1 MSETLRDLVVSLSL
15 NSDNFTRNIKSI
27 NKQIQEAE
35 SAFRLASAGVE
46 NFETT
51 TAGLSSKLS
60 TLQRTFQLQQDAVGQ
75 YERAL
80 QQASDKLQE
89 CYARQNDYA
98 QRLVDAKDKQQLLKT
113 EVTSAAQAY
122 KHYEHTLG
130 ETDSATI
137 AAKANLDAYKGEYR
151 AAVQELKKLEGQNVA
166 LKKSTQNAADAFSAA
181 QTKLNG
187 AKGAVKETSAEID
200 QCNRQLALSQTS
212 WKSAGEAIQASQR
225 SIASI
230 GKQLKTAESSY
241 RLAAAGVKNF
251 DQSAAGLTAK
261 LTLLQEK
268 LGLQQ
273 KAVAE
278 YEKTLAAAKEQ
289 LQAAQQVNDPDK
301 IREATDA
308 VQDAETALNN
318 ARAAV
323 KQTQAD
329 IASCNKDLKTAQ
341 SEWTKAGKSLESFG
355 KACDNVSKNLNKA
368 GKLLSTTLTTPTVAL
383 GTAAIKASI
392 DFESSFTSVRKTV
405 DATEAQF
412 DQLANTSKRMS
423 TEVAAGTDEINEVM
437 ASGGQLGVATEH
449 LSDFTRVMIDLG
461 NSCEDLNAGDAATTI
476 AQFANIMGTSQSQFS
491 NIGSTLVDLGNNFAT
506 TEKPIMEMAHRMA
519 GAGKQVGLTEAQV
532 LGFAAALSSVGIEAQ
547 MGGSAFSKAL
557 IKMEVASATGSEALD
572 DFGKVAGM
580 TGQQFKA
587 LWDSDPAAAFQSF
600 IVGLSKLD
608 DEGES
613 AIAVLD
619 EIGIKEIRLRDTM
632 LRAVNATDLFSRAQN
647 MASSAWKKNTALSEE
662 ANKRY
667 ATTESKLKN
676 LKNTALL
683 FGQQIGDD
691 LNPTIRSLID
701 GAEELLQKFLS
712 MDESQ
717 RKQIIQFAAYAAA
730 AGPVLL
736 VLGKIT
742 KGVGTVSAS
751 LGKFAT
757 EVGKAGGAQS
767 LGGSWK
773 GFLSILGK
781 SPAVWFAVAAAVI
794 AGTVALADYVSG
806 AKQAREALQGME
818 DTAKQWKDT
827 AAETFYG
834 NREGLS
840 FFGLSESDFARD
852 QQSAQDWLDGLL
864 AIWSDGEKESNEI
877 VAHWT
882 DSFKSLTDSTRTEL
896 QALKDTADK
905 NGYTS
910 VSQSLAADIQT
921 LDQMDAEIERLLKKR
936 QNGFFSEK
944 DQIRLQELIDTR
956 EAIEVKYRLTPEE
969 TGGFETIAQKIEA
982 EVARAQARGKPDAD
996 TSVYENAV
1004 KAAAEGMAV
1013 INAQID
1019 ERYDKEYGLIQLI
1032 EDETERQKALE
1043 DLNSRYNEERKTAAQ
1058 EYAETLSSIVM
1069 PVWNQPEIQQ
1079 ASQQM
1084 DELFTKLREYSMA
1097 GESEKPALLADLQA
1111 LSAGMDEGV
1120 LTEYLSLMTQ
1130 IQSLLDSGMS
1140 EAEVQTLFPDIDFS
1154 SQLDQFAGIV
1164 SYLDLI
1170 KTDLPGLYSMFGEAL
1185 PEEVLKIATD
1195 LDMTGAQ
1202 ARWDE
1207 FAQNPGAITTEA
1219 IITGLSTGDQQVNVD
1234 AFISSYT
1241 EVPEGASTASLTPK
1255 GLIAYV
1261 EKYAEV
1267 TGGADVSG
1275 LTPEIAECLVAGYKE
1290 LASGADVSLLK
1301 PDEIVAY
1308 VSQYA
1313 EQQDVD
1319 ISGLSPEGLTAF
1331 VMAYEEATGG
1341 ALTTALTPDDVT
1353 AMVAK
1358 YLQAESV
1365 DLSAL
1370 TPDQIEAIVSRY
1382 AEATGCDKSQL
1393 LPSFTAYITEY
1404 KEAEGVS
1411 VPRPKTQVIITGYDY
1426 LAYRQLQNNPDLTLE
1441 LPVRLGELP
1450 DGELDKLMADG
1461 KVKSWKDGVEVPI
1474 EAVPDGTIDASTVA
1488 SLDQD
1493 GTLHILITPEITG
1506 TKEAIDALSPVVDE
1520 VYQLGGTWKEALA
1533 GVRPTT
1539 TMDMVDSG
1547 LKRIQSY
1554 QETLDYNWWDKFW
1567 ASLFGASTNLGGL
1580 DQSMKSDFN
1589 ANRVAELSAYVAEMV
1604 SAIQQGEQVPKE
1616 DLENLQAIVEFLN
1629 GLDVTDTGAHIRE
1642 GIAQGMTEAG
1652 FDSDAETVAANLET
1666 ALNTALQ
1673 IESPSKRVKPTGE
1686 YVAAG
1691 VGEGMSGYDFSADA
1705 QDAASGI
1712 ESALQTALTGE
1723 SLKNAGT
1730 AAAQGLSN
1738 AMTSY
1743 PMADTGRTL
1752 TANVRSAVQS
1762 SLNGNTLRSAGVNV
1776 MAGLRAGILAGRS
1789 GVISAMRTA
1798 AREAVNAAKKEL
1810 KIKSP
1815 SQVFRDEVGTMVMRG
1830 FGAGVLKESKEQ
1842 AKVIR
1847 NASRFL
1853 TGEAREG
1860 SIVTNSSDNRK
1871 TYNNNVSSTIQVQ
1884 QMVVRDEQD
1893 VRSLAVEIATLT
1905 RRQQRG
1911 KGLRLL

>member
-1 MSETLRDLVVSLSL
+1 MAETLRDLVVSLSL
-15 NSDNFTRNIKSI
+15 QTDNFTRNIKSV
-27 NKQIQEAE
+27 NKQIAEAE
-35 SAFRLASAGVE
+35 SQFKLAASGVE
-46 NFETT
+46 GFERSAT
-51 TAGLSSKLS
+51 GLATQLS
-60 TLQRTFQLQQDAVGQ
+60 TLERRLSLQKDAVTQ

-80 QQASDKLQE
+80 SAANDKLQE
-89 CYARQNDYA
+89 CFSRQNDYA
-98 QRLVDAKDKQQLLKT
+98 QRLTDAKTAQQALK
-113 EVTSAAQAY
+113 EQVAAAAQQVRTYSA
-122 KHYEHTLG
+122 TLG
-130 ETDSATI
+130 ENDSATI
-137 AAKANLDAYKGEYR
+137 AAKANLDALKTEYR
-151 AAVQELKKLEGQNVA
+151 NSCAEVKKLTGQNTA
-166 LKKSTQNAADAFSAA
+166 LKKTTQNAADAVTDAT
-181 QTKLNG
+181 TKLNT
-187 AKGAVKETSAEID
+187 AQAAVRSTQVEIN
-200 QCNRQLALSQTS
+200 QCSQSLRLAQTN
-212 WKSAGEAIQASQR
+212 WDAAGKSIDASKTAIVTF
-225 SIASI
+225 
-230 GKQLKTAESSY
+230 GKQIELAES
-241 RLAAAGVKNF
+241 RFKLATVGIKDMDTSVT
-251 DQSAAGLTAK
+251 GLTAK
-261 LTLLQEK
+261 LTLLNDKLRLQEQSV
-268 LGLQQ
+268 QQ
-273 KAVAE
+273 
-278 YEKTLAAAKEQ
+278 YEIALKCAKEQ
-289 LQAAQQVNDPDK
+289 LAAAQQANDPEK
-301 IREATDA
+301 IRQASDA
-308 VQDAETALNN
+308 VIDAEAALNR
-318 ARAAV
+318 AKAAV
-323 KQTQAD
+323 AATRAE
-329 IASCNKDLKTAQ
+329 IAKTNQQLNTAK
-341 SEWTKAGKSLESFG
+341 SAWTEAGKNLEAFG
-355 KACDNVSKNLNKA
+355 KKCDSVSKKMTAA
-368 GKLLSTTLTTPTVAL
+368 GRTLTTVMTTPIL
-383 GTAAIKASI
+383 GLGATAVKASI
-392 DFESSFTSVRKTV
+392 GFESSFASVRKTV

-412 DQLANTSKRMS
+412 EQLAATSKKMS

-437 ASGGQLGVATEH
+437 AAGGQLGVATEH
-449 LSDFTRVMIDLG
+449 LSDFTHVMIDLG
-461 NSCEDLNAGDAATTI
+461 NSCEDLSADEAATTI

-557 IKMEVASATGSEALD
+557 VKMEVASATGGEALD

-580 TGQQFKA
+580 TAQQFKT
-587 LWDSDPAAAFQSF
+587 LWDNDPAAAFQAF

-613 AIAVLD
+613 AIKTLSD
-619 EIGIKEIRLRDTM
+619 IGINEIRLRDTL
-632 LRAVNATDLFSRAQN
+632 LRATNATELFSRAQN
-647 MASSAWKKNTALSEE
+647 MANAAWEENTALTNE
-662 ANKRY
+662 AGKRY
-667 ATTESKLKN
+667 STTASKLTN
-676 LKNTALL
+676 LKNKALL

-691 LNPTIRSLID
+691 LNPTIQSLIE
-701 GAEELLQKFLS
+701 GADNLLSKFLQ
-712 MDESQ
+712 MDEAQ
-717 RKQIIQFAAYAAA
+717 RKQIIQYAAIA
-730 AGPVLL
+730 AAIGPVLL
-736 VLGKIT
+736 LFGKVT
-742 KGVGTVSAS
+742 KGIGSISTGV
-751 LGKFAT
+751 GKFAT
-757 EVGKAGGAQS
+757 AVGKAGG
-767 LGGSWK
+767 GIK
-773 GFLSILGK
+773 GFLSVLGS
-781 SPAVWFAVAAAVI
+781 SPAVWLAVAAATI
-794 AGTVALADYVSG
+794 YATVAIADYVSG
-806 AKQAREALQGME
+806 AKQAREALKGMQE
-818 DTAKQWKDT
+818 TADKWKST

-834 NREGLS
+834 NSEGLS
-840 FFGLSESDFARD
+840 FFGMSKENFIKDK
-852 QQSAQDWLDGLL
+852 QSAQEWLDGLL
-864 AIWSDGEKESNEI
+864 AVWTDGEKESNEI

-905 NGYTS
+905 SGYTS
-910 VSQSLAADIQT
+910 VSKGLAADIQT
-921 LDQMDAEIERLLKKR
+921 LDQMDAEIARLLKKR

-956 EAIEVKYRLTPEE
+956 ETIEVKYHLTPEE
-969 TGGFETIAQKIEA
+969 TGGFETIAQKVEA
-982 EVARAQARGKPDAD
+982 EVARAQARGKTDAD
-996 TSVYENAV
+996 TPVYENAV
-1004 KAAAEGMAV
+1004 KAAAEGMAA

-1043 DLNSRYNEERKTAAQ
+1043 DLNSRYNEERKAAAQ

-1097 GESEKPALLADLQA
+1097 SESEKPALLADLQA
-1111 LSAGMDEGV
+1111 LSSSMDKGA
-1120 LTEYLSLMTQ
+1120 LAEYLSLMTQ

-1140 EAEVQTLFPDIDFS
+1140 EAEVQALFPDIDFS

-1170 KTDLPGLYSMFGEAL
+1170 KTDLPGLYSMFGESL

-1207 FAQNPGAITTEA
+1207 FAANSGAITTEA

-1241 EVPEGASTASLTPK
+1241 EVPEGASTAALTPK
-1255 GLIAYV
+1255 GLVAYV

-1308 VSQYA
+1308 VSSYA
-1313 EQQDVD
+1313 QQQGVD
-1319 ISGLSPEGLTAF
+1319 ISALSPEGLTAF

-1358 YLQAESV
+1358 YLQAENV

-1404 KEAEGVS
+1404 REAEGVS
-1411 VPRPKTQVIITGYDY
+1411 VPKPKTQVIITGYDY

-1461 KVKSWKDGVEVPI
+1461 KVKFWKDGVEVPI
-1474 EAVPDGTIDASTVA
+1474 EAIPDGTIDASTVA

-1520 VYQLGGTWKEALA
+1520 TDKLGVTMA
-1533 GVRPTT
+1533 GMWAGIMPTT
-1539 TMDMVDSG
+1539 TMDMVDSALG
-1547 LKRIQSY
+1547 RIQSY

-1567 ASLFGASTNLGGL
+1567 ASVFGASTNLGVL

-1589 ANRVAELSAYVAEMV
+1589 PETVAEMSAYVAEVV
-1604 SAIQQGEQVPKE
+1604 SAIHQGVQVPEE
-1616 DLENLQAIVEFLN
+1616 DLNNLQTILDFLN
-1629 GLDVTDTGAHIRE
+1629 GLDTTGTGAHIRE
-1642 GIAQGMTEAG
+1642 GISQGMTEAG
-1652 FDSDAETVAANLET
+1652 FDSDAETVATNLET
-1666 ALNTALQ
+1666 ALNTALD
-1673 IESPSKRVKPTGE
+1673 IHSPSQRVKPVGE
-1686 YVAAG
+1686 YVSAG

-1705 QDAASGI
+1705 QSMASNI
-1712 ESALQTALTGE
+1712 DSTLQTAMMGE
-1723 SLKNAGT
+1723 SLKKAGT

-1743 PMADTGRTL
+1743 SMAGTGRSL

-1762 SLNGNTLRSAGVNV
+1762 SLNRNTLRSAGVNA

-1789 GVISAMRTA
+1789 GVISAMRSA

-1815 SQVFRDEVGTMVMRG
+1815 SQVFRDEVGVMTMRG

-1860 SIVTNSSDNRK
+1860 SIVQSSDNRK

-1893 VRSLAVEIATLT
+1893 IRSLAVEIATLT

-1911 KGLRLL
+1911 KGLRMA

>member
-1 MSETLRDLVVSLSL
+1 MAETLRDLVVSLSL
-15 NSDNFTRNIKSI
+15 QTDNFTRNIKSV
-27 NKQIQEAE
+27 NKQIAEAE
-35 SAFRLASAGVE
+35 SQFKLAASGVE
-46 NFETT
+46 GFERSAT
-51 TAGLSSKLS
+51 GLATQLS
-60 TLQRTFQLQQDAVGQ
+60 TLERRLSLQKDAVTQ

-80 QQASDKLQE
+80 SAANDKLQE
-89 CYARQNDYA
+89 CFSRQNDYA
-98 QRLVDAKDKQQLLKT
+98 QRLTDAKTAQQALK
-113 EVTSAAQAY
+113 EQVAAAAQQVRTY
-122 KHYEHTLG
+122 STTLG
-130 ETDSATI
+130 ENDSATI
-137 AAKANLDAYKGEYR
+137 AAKANLDALKAEYR
-151 AAVQELKKLEGQNVA
+151 NSCAEVKKLTGQNTA
-166 LKKSTQNAADAFSAA
+166 LKKTTQNAADAVTDAT
-181 QTKLNG
+181 TKLNT
-187 AKGAVKETSAEID
+187 AQAAVRSTQAEINR
-200 QCNRQLALSQTS
+200 CNQSLRLAQTN
-212 WKSAGEAIQASQR
+212 WDAAGKSIDASKAAIVTF
-225 SIASI
+225 
-230 GKQLKTAESSY
+230 GKQIGLAES
-241 RLAAAGVKNF
+241 RFKLATAGIKDMDTSVT
-251 DQSAAGLTAK
+251 GLAAK
-261 LTLLQEK
+261 LTLLNDKLRLQEQSV
-268 LGLQQ
+268 QQ
-273 KAVAE
+273 
-278 YEKTLAAAKEQ
+278 YENALRGAKEQ
-289 LQAAQQVNDPDK
+289 LTAAQQANDPEK
-301 IREATDA
+301 VRQASDA
-308 VQDAETALNN
+308 VIDAEAALNR
-318 ARAAV
+318 AKAAV
-323 KQTQAD
+323 AATRAE
-329 IASCNKDLKTAQ
+329 IEKTNQQLNTAK
-341 SEWTKAGKSLESFG
+341 SAWTEAGKNLEAFG
-355 KACDNVSKNLNKA
+355 KKCDAVSKKMTAA
-368 GKLLSTTLTTPTVAL
+368 GRTLTAVMTTPIL
-383 GTAAIKASI
+383 GLGATAVKASI
-392 DFESSFTSVRKTV
+392 GFESSFASVRKTV
-405 DATEAQF
+405 DATEAEF
-412 DQLANTSKRMS
+412 DQLAATSKHMS
-423 TEVAAGTDEINEVM
+423 TEVAAGTNEINEVM
-437 ASGGQLGVATEH
+437 AAGGQLGVATEH

-461 NSCEDLNAGDAATTI
+461 NSCEDLSADEAATTI

-557 IKMEVASATGSEALD
+557 VKMEVASETGGEALD

-580 TGQQFKA
+580 TAQQFKT
-587 LWDSDPAAAFQSF
+587 LWDNDPAAAFQAF

-613 AIAVLD
+613 AIKTLSD
-619 EIGIKEIRLRDTM
+619 IGINEIRLRDTL
-632 LRAVNATDLFSRAQN
+632 LRATNATELFSRAQN
-647 MASSAWKKNTALSEE
+647 MANAAWKENTALATE
-662 ANKRY
+662 AEKRY
-667 ATTESKLKN
+667 ATTASKLTN
-676 LKNTALL
+676 LKNKALL

-691 LNPTIRSLID
+691 LNPAIQRLIE
-701 GAEELLQKFLS
+701 GADKLLGKFLQ
-712 MDESQ
+712 MDEAQ
-717 RKQIIQFAAYAAA
+717 RKQIIQYAAMA
-730 AGPVLL
+730 AAIGPVLL
-736 VLGKIT
+736 LFGKVT
-742 KGVGTVSAS
+742 KGIGSISTGI
-751 LGKFAT
+751 GKFAT
-757 EVGKAGGAQS
+757 AVGKAGG
-767 LGGSWK
+767 GIK
-773 GFLSILGK
+773 GFLSVLGS
-781 SPAVWFAVAAAVI
+781 SPAVWLAVAAATI
-794 AGTVALADYVSG
+794 YATVAIADYVSG
-806 AKQAREALQGME
+806 AKKAREALKGMQE
-818 DTAKQWKDT
+818 TADKWKST

-834 NREGLS
+834 NSEGLS
-840 FFGLSESDFARD
+840 FFGMSKEDFIKD
-852 QQSAQDWLDGLL
+852 KQSAQEWLNGLI
-864 AIWSDGEKESNEI
+864 AVWTDGEKESNEI

-905 NGYTS
+905 NGYTG
-910 VSQSLAADIQT
+910 VSQGLAADIQK

-956 EAIEVKYRLTPEE
+956 EAIEIKYHLTPEE
-969 TGGFETIAQKIEA
+969 TGGFETIAQKVEA
-982 EVARAQARGKPDAD
+982 EVARAQARGKTDAD

-1004 KAAAEGMAV
+1004 KAAAEGMAA

-1043 DLNSRYNEERKTAAQ
+1043 DLNSRYNEERKAAAQ
-1058 EYAETLSSIVM
+1058 EYAETLASIVM

-1079 ASQQM
+1079 ASQQV
-1084 DELFTKLREYSMA
+1084 DELFIKLREYSMA

-1111 LSAGMDEGV
+1111 LSSSMDEGA
-1120 LTEYLSLMTQ
+1120 LAEYLSLMTQ

-1154 SQLDQFAGIV
+1154 TQLDQFAGIV

-1241 EVPEGASTASLTPK
+1241 EIPEGASTAALTPK

-1308 VSQYA
+1308 VSSYA
-1313 EQQDVD
+1313 QQQGVD
-1319 ISGLSPEGLTAF
+1319 ISALSPEGLTAF
-1331 VMAYEEATGG
+1331 IMAYEEATGG

-1358 YLQAESV
+1358 YLQAENV

-1404 KEAEGVS
+1404 REAEGVS
-1411 VPRPKTQVIITGYDY
+1411 VPKPKTQVIITGYDY

-1450 DGELDKLMADG
+1450 DGELDQLMSDG
-1461 KVKSWKDGVEVPI
+1461 KVKFWKDGVEVPI

-1520 VYQLGGTWKEALA
+1520 TDKLGVTTA
-1533 GVRPTT
+1533 GMWAGIRPAT
-1539 TMDMVDSG
+1539 TMDKIDG
-1547 LKRIQSY
+1547 ALGRIQSY

-1567 ASLFGASTNLGGL
+1567 ASVFGASTNLGVL
-1580 DQSMKSDFN
+1580 DQSMKSDFSPKS
-1589 ANRVAELSAYVAEMV
+1589 VAEMSAYVAEVV
-1604 SAIQQGEQVPKE
+1604 SAIHQGVQVPEE
-1616 DLENLQAIVEFLN
+1616 DLNNLQTILDFLN
-1629 GLDVTDTGAHIRE
+1629 GLDTTGTGAHIRE

-1652 FDSDAETVAANLET
+1652 FNSDAETVATNLET
-1666 ALNTALQ
+1666 ALNTALD
-1673 IESPSKRVKPTGE
+1673 IHSPSQRVKPVGE
-1686 YVAAG
+1686 YVSAG
-1691 VGEGMSGYDFSADA
+1691 VGEGMGGYDFTSDADA
-1705 QDAASGI
+1705 LAASVETAVTDTLPGDALSSFGTSAA
-1712 ESALQTALTGE
+1712 EGLASALSSYSMSSAGASVASGVRTAVSTNL
-1723 SLKNAGT
+1723 T
-1730 AAAQGLSN
+1730 AATLRFIGVN
-1738 AMTSY
+1738 AMS
-1743 PMADTGRTL
+1743 
-1752 TANVRSAVQS
+1752 
-1762 SLNGNTLRSAGVNV
+1762 
-1776 MAGLRAGILAGRS
+1776 GLRAGILAGRS
-1789 GVISAMRTA
+1789 GVISAMRSA

-1815 SQVFRDEVGTMVMRG
+1815 SQVFRDEVGVMTMRG

-1911 KGLRLL
+1911 KGLRMA

>member
-60 TLQRTFQLQQDAVGQ
+60 TLHRTFQLQQDAVGQ

-89 CYARQNDYA
+89 CYARQNDYV
-98 QRLVDAKDKQQLLKT
+98 QRLVDAKDKQLLLKT
-113 EVTSAAQAY
+113 EVASAAQAY
-122 KHYEHTLG
+122 RHYTNTLG

-137 AAKANLDAYKGEYR
+137 AAKANLDAYKSEYR
-151 AAVQELKKLEGQNVA
+151 IAVQEVRKLEGQNVA
-166 LKKSTQNAADAFSAA
+166 LKKSTQNAADAFSSA
-181 QTKLNG
+181 QSKLNG
-187 AKGAVKETSAEID
+187 AKGAVKETAAEID
-200 QCNRQLALSQTS
+200 QCSRQLALSQTS

-241 RLAAAGVKNF
+241 RLAAAGVKDF
-251 DQSAAGLTAK
+251 DKSAAGLTAK
-261 LTLLQEK
+261 LTQLQEK

-273 KAVAE
+273 KVVAE
-278 YEKTLAAAKEQ
+278 YEKALAAAKEQ

-301 IREATDA
+301 IRQATDA
-308 VQDAETALNN
+308 MQDAETALNN

-329 IASCNKDLKTAQ
+329 IASCNKELKTAQ
-341 SEWTKAGKSLESFG
+341 SEWTKAGKSMESFG
-355 KACDNVSKNLNKA
+355 KACDAAGKNLIKA
-368 GKLLSTTLTTPTVAL
+368 GKLLSTTLTTPIVAL

-405 DATEAQF
+405 DATEAEF
-412 DQLANTSKRMS
+412 DQLASTSKRMS

-437 ASGGQLGVATEH
+437 AAGGQLGVATEY

-532 LGFAAALSSVGIEAQ
+532 LGFAAALSSVGIKAQ

-557 IKMEVASATGSEALD
+557 IKMEVASATGGDALE
-572 DFGKVAGM
+572 DFGRVAGM
-580 TGQQFKA
+580 TAQQFKT
-587 LWDSDPAAAFQSF
+587 LWGSDPAAAFQSF

-647 MASSAWKKNTALSEE
+647 MATSAWKKNTALSEE

-742 KGVGTVSAS
+742 KSVGTVSAS
-751 LGKFAT
+751 FGKFAT

-806 AKQAREALQGME
+806 AKQAREALAGME
-818 DTAKQWKDT
+818 ETAKRWKDT

-834 NREGLS
+834 SSEGLS

-852 QQSAQDWLDGLL
+852 QQSAQKWLDGLL
-864 AIWSDGEKESNEI
+864 AVWSDGEKESNEI

-896 QALKDTADK
+896 QALKETADK

-910 VSQSLAADIQT
+910 VSQGLAADIQT
-921 LDQMDAEIERLLKKR
+921 LDQMDVEIERLLKKR

-944 DQIRLQELIDTR
+944 DQIRLQDLIDTR

-982 EVARAQARGKPDAD
+982 EVARAQARGKTDAD

-1004 KAAAEGMAV
+1004 KAAAEGMAA

-1043 DLNSRYNEERKTAAQ
+1043 DLNSRYNEERKAAAQ
-1058 EYAETLSSIVM
+1058 EYAETLSAIVM

-1097 GESEKPALLADLQA
+1097 SESEKPALLADLQA
-1111 LSAGMDEGV
+1111 LSSSMDEGA

-1140 EAEVQTLFPDIDFS
+1140 EAEVQALFPDIDFS
-1154 SQLDQFAGIV
+1154 TQLDQFAGIV

-1207 FAQNPGAITTEA
+1207 FAANPGAITTEA

-1241 EVPEGASTASLTPK
+1241 EVPEGASTAALTPK

-1261 EKYAEV
+1261 EKYAEI

-1308 VSQYA
+1308 VSSYA
-1313 EQQDVD
+1313 EQQGVD
-1319 ISGLSPEGLTAF
+1319 ISALSPEGLTAF
-1331 VMAYEEATGG
+1331 IMAYEEATGG

-1358 YLQAESV
+1358 YLQAENV

-1411 VPRPKTQVIITGYDY
+1411 VPKPKTQVIITGYDY

-1461 KVKSWKDGVEVPI
+1461 KVKFWKDGVEVPI

-1520 VYQLGGTWKEALA
+1520 NYKLGGSWQEAWA
-1533 GVRPTT
+1533 GIMPTT
-1539 TMDMVDSG
+1539 TMDMVDSALG
-1547 LKRIQSY
+1547 RIQSY

-1567 ASLFGASTNLGGL
+1567 ASVFGASTDLGVL
-1580 DQSMKSDFN
+1580 DQSMKSDFIPET
-1589 ANRVAELSAYVAEMV
+1589 VAEMSAYVAEVV
-1604 SAIQQGEQVPKE
+1604 SAIHQGVQVPEE
-1616 DLENLQAIVEFLN
+1616 DLNNLQTILDFLN
-1629 GLDVTDTGAHIRE
+1629 GLDTTDTGAHIRE

-1691 VGEGMSGYDFSADA
+1691 VGEGMGGYDFSADA
-1705 QDAASGI
+1705 QSTASSI

-1723 SLKNAGT
+1723 SLKKAGT

-1743 PMADTGRTL
+1743 SMAGTGRSL

-1762 SLNGNTLRSAGVNV
+1762 SLNRSTLRSAGVNA
-1776 MAGLRAGILAGRS
+1776 MAGLKAGILAGRF
-1789 GVISAMRTA
+1789 GVISAMRSA

-1815 SQVFRDEVGTMVMRG
+1815 SQVFQDEVGIMVMRG

-1893 VRSLAVEIATLT
+1893 IRSLAVEIATLT

-1911 KGLRLL
+1911 KGLRMA

>member
-35 SAFRLASAGVE
+35 SAFHLASAGVE

-51 TAGLSSKLS
+51 TAGLSARLS

-89 CYARQNDYA
+89 CYNRQNDYA
-98 QRLVDAKDKQQLLKT
+98 QRLADAKDKQQQLKT
-113 EVTSAAQAY
+113 EIASAAQAY
-122 KHYEHTLG
+122 LHYKNTLG

-151 AAVQELKKLEGQNVA
+151 AAVQEVRKLEGQNVA
-166 LKKSTQNAADAFSAA
+166 LKKSTQNAADAFSSA
-181 QTKLNG
+181 QTRLNG
-187 AKGAVKETSAEID
+187 AKGAVKETAAEID

-241 RLAAAGVKNF
+241 RLAAGVKDF
-251 DQSAAGLTAK
+251 DKSAVGLTAK
-261 LTLLQEK
+261 LALLNEK
-268 LGLQQ
+268 LVLQQ

-278 YEKTLAAAKEQ
+278 YEKALNAAKEQ
-289 LQAAQQVNDPDK
+289 MHAAQQVSDPDK
-301 IREATDA
+301 IRQATDA

-323 KQTQAD
+323 KQTKAD
-329 IASCNKDLKTAQ
+329 IANCNKELKTAQ
-341 SEWTKAGKSLESFG
+341 SEWTKAGKSMESFG
-355 KACDNVSKNLNKA
+355 KACDTAGKNLIKA
-368 GKLLSTTLTTPTVAL
+368 GKLLSTTLTTPIAAL
-383 GTAAIKASI
+383 GTAAVKASI

-405 DATEAQF
+405 DATEAEF
-412 DQLANTSKRMS
+412 DQLASTSKRMS

-437 ASGGQLGVATEH
+437 AAGGQLGVATEH

-557 IKMEVASATGSEALD
+557 IKMEVASATGGDALE
-572 DFGKVAGM
+572 DFGRVAGM
-580 TGQQFKA
+580 TAQQFKT
-587 LWDSDPAAAFQSF
+587 LWDSDPAAAFEAF

-619 EIGIKEIRLRDTM
+619 EIGVKEIRLRDTM

-647 MASSAWKKNTALSEE
+647 MATSAWKKNTALSEE

-667 ATTESKLKN
+667 ATTESRLKN

-751 LGKFAT
+751 FGKFAT
-757 EVGKAGGAQS
+757 AVGKAGG
-767 LGGSWK
+767 GWK
-773 GFLSILGK
+773 GFLTVLGK
-781 SPAVWFAVAAAVI
+781 SPAVWFAVAAAVV
-794 AGTVALADYVSG
+794 AGTIALADYVSG
-806 AKQAREALQGME
+806 AKQAREALKGME
-818 DTAKQWKDT
+818 ETAKQWKDA

-834 NREGLS
+834 SSEGLS
-840 FFGLSESDFARD
+840 FFGMSKSDFVRD
-852 QQSAQDWLDGLL
+852 RQSAQKWLDGLL
-864 AIWSDGEKESNEI
+864 AVWSDGEKESNEI

-882 DSFKSLTDSTRTEL
+882 DSFKTLTDSTRTEL

-905 NGYTS
+905 SGYTS
-910 VSQSLAADIQT
+910 VSQGIAADIKT
-921 LDQMDAEIERLLKKR
+921 LDQMDAEISRLLKKR
-936 QNGFFSEK
+936 QNGYFSEK
-944 DQIRLQELIDTR
+944 DKIRLQELIDTR
-956 EAIEVKYRLTPEE
+956 EAIEVKYHLMPED
-969 TGGFETIAQKIEA
+969 TGGFSTIAQKVEA
-982 EVARAQARGKPDAD
+982 EVARAQARGKTDAD
-996 TSVYENAV
+996 VTVYENAV
-1004 KAAAEGMAV
+1004 KAAAEGMAA

-1019 ERYDKEYGLIQLI
+1019 ERYDKEYALIQLI
-1032 EDETERQKALE
+1032 EDSTEKQAAL
-1043 DLNSRYNEERKTAAQ
+1043 DALNAHYNEERRAAAQ

-1069 PVWNQPEIQQ
+1069 PVWNQPEIQE
-1079 ASQQM
+1079 ASQQI

-1097 GESEKPALLADLQA
+1097 SESEKPALLADLQA
-1111 LSAGMDEGV
+1111 LSASMDEGS

-1140 EAEVQTLFPDIDFS
+1140 EAEVQALFPDIDFS
-1154 SQLDQFAGIV
+1154 AQLDQFAGIV
-1164 SYLDLI
+1164 NYLDLI
-1170 KTDLPGLYSMFGEAL
+1170 KSDLPGLYSMFGESL

-1207 FAQNPGAITTEA
+1207 FAANPGAITTEA
-1219 IITGLSTGDQQVNVD
+1219 IITGLSAENQQVKVN

-1241 EVPEGASTASLTPK
+1241 EAPEGASTASLTPK

-1308 VSQYA
+1308 VSSYA
-1313 EQQDVD
+1313 QQQGVD
-1319 ISGLSPEGLTAF
+1319 ISALSPEGLTAF
-1331 VMAYEEATGG
+1331 VMAYEETTGG
-1341 ALTTALTPDDVT
+1341 ALTAALTPDDVT

-1358 YLQAESV
+1358 YLQVENV

-1404 KEAEGVS
+1404 REAEGVS
-1411 VPRPKTQVIITGYDY
+1411 VPKPKTQVIITGYDY

-1450 DGELDKLMADG
+1450 AGELDKLMSDG
-1461 KVKSWKDGVEVPI
+1461 KVKFWKDGVEVPI

-1506 TKEAIDALSPVVDE
+1506 TKEAIDALSPAVDE
-1520 VYQLGGTWKEALA
+1520 VYKLGGTWQEAWA
-1533 GVRPTT
+1533 GIRPTT
-1539 TMDMVDSG
+1539 TMDMVDSALG
-1547 LKRIQSY
+1547 RIQSY
-1554 QETLDYNWWDKFW
+1554 QETLDYSWWDKFW
-1567 ASLFGASTNLGGL
+1567 ASVFGASADLGVL
-1580 DQSMKSDFN
+1580 DQSMKLDFN
-1589 ANRVAELSAYVAEMV
+1589 PNTVAEMSAYVAELV
-1604 SAIQQGEQVPKE
+1604 SAIRQGERVPEE
-1616 DLENLQAIVEFLN
+1616 DLRNLQAIVEFLN
-1629 GLDVTDTGAHIRE
+1629 GLDVTGTGAHIRE

-1652 FDSDAETVAANLET
+1652 FDSDAETVTSNLEK

-1686 YVAAG
+1686 YVAG
-1691 VGEGMSGYDFSADA
+1691 GIGEGMSSYDFSSDA
-1705 QDAASGI
+1705 QSVSSAI

-1723 SLKNAGT
+1723 SLKSAGST
-1730 AAAQGLSN
+1730 AAQGLGS
-1738 AMTSY
+1738 AMSAY
-1743 PMADTGRTL
+1743 PMSDAGRAVA
-1752 TANVRSAVQS
+1752 ANVRSAIQT
-1762 SLNGNTLRSAGVNV
+1762 SLNGNTLRSAGVNA

-1789 GVISAMRTA
+1789 GVISAMRSA

-1815 SQVFRDEVGTMVMRG
+1815 SQVFRDEVGVMTMRG
-1830 FGAGVLKESKEQ
+1830 FGAGVLKESREQ

-1853 TGEAREG
+1853 TGEAQTG
-1860 SIVTNSSDNRK
+1860 AIVQSSSDNRR

-1893 VRSLAVEIATLT
+1893 IRSLAVEIAALT

-1911 KGLRLL
+1911 KGLRMA

>member
-1 MSETLRDLVVSLSL
+1 MAETLRDLVVSLSL
-15 NSDNFTRNIKSI
+15 QTDNFTRNIKSV
-27 NKQIQEAE
+27 NKQIAEAE
-35 SAFRLASAGVE
+35 SQFKLAASGVE
-46 NFETT
+46 GFERSAT
-51 TAGLSSKLS
+51 GLATQLS
-60 TLQRTFQLQQDAVGQ
+60 TLERRLSLQKDAVTQ

-80 QQASDKLQE
+80 SAANDKLQE
-89 CYARQNDYA
+89 CFSRQNDYA
-98 QRLVDAKDKQQLLKT
+98 QRLTDAKTAQQALK
-113 EVTSAAQAY
+113 EQVAAAAQQVRTY
-122 KHYEHTLG
+122 STTLG
-130 ETDSATI
+130 ENDSATI
-137 AAKANLDAYKGEYR
+137 AAKANLDALKAEYR
-151 AAVQELKKLEGQNVA
+151 NSCAEVKKLTGQNTA
-166 LKKSTQNAADAFSAA
+166 LKKTTQNAADAVTDAT
-181 QTKLNG
+181 TKLNT
-187 AKGAVKETSAEID
+187 AQAAVRSTQAEINR
-200 QCNRQLALSQTS
+200 CNQSLRLAQTN
-212 WKSAGEAIQASQR
+212 WDAAGKSIDASKAAIVTF
-225 SIASI
+225 
-230 GKQLKTAESSY
+230 GKQIGLAES
-241 RLAAAGVKNF
+241 RFKLATAGIKDMDTSVT
-251 DQSAAGLTAK
+251 GLAAK
-261 LTLLQEK
+261 LTLLNDKLRLQEQSV
-268 LGLQQ
+268 QQ
-273 KAVAE
+273 
-278 YEKTLAAAKEQ
+278 YENALRGAKEQ
-289 LQAAQQVNDPDK
+289 LTAAQQANDPEK
-301 IREATDA
+301 VRQASDA
-308 VQDAETALNN
+308 VIDAEAALNR
-318 ARAAV
+318 AKAAV
-323 KQTQAD
+323 AATRAE
-329 IASCNKDLKTAQ
+329 IEKTNQQLNTAK
-341 SEWTKAGKSLESFG
+341 SAWTEAGKNLEAFG
-355 KACDNVSKNLNKA
+355 KKCDAVSKKMTAA
-368 GKLLSTTLTTPTVAL
+368 GRTLTAVMTTPIL
-383 GTAAIKASI
+383 GLGATAVKASI
-392 DFESSFTSVRKTV
+392 GFESSFASVRKTV
-405 DATEAQF
+405 DATEAEF
-412 DQLANTSKRMS
+412 DQLAATSKHMS
-423 TEVAAGTDEINEVM
+423 TEVAAGTNEINEVM
-437 ASGGQLGVATEH
+437 AAGGQLGVATEH

-461 NSCEDLNAGDAATTI
+461 NSCEDLSADEAATTI

-557 IKMEVASATGSEALD
+557 VKMEVASATGGEALD

-580 TGQQFKA
+580 TAQQFKT
-587 LWDSDPAAAFQSF
+587 LWDNDPAAAFQAF

-613 AIAVLD
+613 AIKTLSD
-619 EIGIKEIRLRDTM
+619 IGINEIRLRDTL
-632 LRAVNATDLFSRAQN
+632 LRATNATELFSRAQN
-647 MASSAWKKNTALSEE
+647 MANAAWEENTALTNE
-662 ANKRY
+662 AGKRY
-667 ATTESKLKN
+667 STTASKLTN
-676 LKNTALL
+676 LKNKALL

-691 LNPTIRSLID
+691 LNPTIQSLIE
-701 GAEELLQKFLS
+701 GADNLLSKFLQ
-712 MDESQ
+712 MDEAQ
-717 RKQIIQFAAYAAA
+717 RKQIIQYAAIA
-730 AGPVLL
+730 AAIGPVLL
-736 VLGKIT
+736 LFDKVT
-742 KGVGTVSAS
+742 KGIGSISTGV
-751 LGKFAT
+751 GKFAT
-757 EVGKAGGAQS
+757 AVGKAGG
-767 LGGSWK
+767 GIK
-773 GFLSILGK
+773 GFLSVLGS
-781 SPAVWFAVAAAVI
+781 SPAVWLAVAAATI
-794 AGTVALADYVSG
+794 YATVAIADYVSG
-806 AKQAREALQGME
+806 AKQAREALKGMQE
-818 DTAKQWKDT
+818 TADKWKST

-834 NREGLS
+834 NSEGLS
-840 FFGLSESDFARD
+840 FFGMSKENFIKDK
-852 QQSAQDWLDGLL
+852 QSAQEWLDGLL
-864 AIWSDGEKESNEI
+864 AVWTDGEKESNEI

-905 NGYTS
+905 SGYTS
-910 VSQSLAADIQT
+910 VSKGLAADIQT
-921 LDQMDAEIERLLKKR
+921 LDQMDAEIARLLKKR

-956 EAIEVKYRLTPEE
+956 ETIEVKYHLTPEE
-969 TGGFETIAQKIEA
+969 TGGFETIAQKVEA
-982 EVARAQARGKPDAD
+982 EVARAQARGKTDAD
-996 TSVYENAV
+996 TPVYENAV
-1004 KAAAEGMAV
+1004 KAAAEGMAA

-1043 DLNSRYNEERKTAAQ
+1043 DLNSRYNEERKAAAQ

-1079 ASQQM
+1079 ASHQV

-1097 GESEKPALLADLQA
+1097 SESEKPALLADLQA
-1111 LSAGMDEGV
+1111 LSSSMDEGA
-1120 LTEYLSLMTQ
+1120 LAEYLSLMTQ

-1140 EAEVQTLFPDIDFS
+1140 ESEVQALFPDIDFS
-1154 SQLDQFAGIV
+1154 TQLDQFAGIV

-1207 FAQNPGAITTEA
+1207 FAANPGAITTEA

-1241 EVPEGASTASLTPK
+1241 EIPEGASTAALTPK
-1255 GLIAYV
+1255 GLVAYV

-1308 VSQYA
+1308 VSSYA
-1313 EQQDVD
+1313 QQQGVD
-1319 ISGLSPEGLTAF
+1319 ISALSPEGLTAF

-1358 YLQAESV
+1358 YLQAENV

-1411 VPRPKTQVIITGYDY
+1411 VPKPKTQVIITGYDY

-1450 DGELDKLMADG
+1450 DGELDKLMTDG
-1461 KVKSWKDGVEVPI
+1461 KVKFWKDGVEVPI
-1474 EAVPDGTIDASTVA
+1474 EAVPDGTVDASTVA

-1520 VYQLGGTWKEALA
+1520 TDKLGVTMA
-1533 GVRPTT
+1533 GMWAGIRPAT
-1539 TMDMVDSG
+1539 TMDKIDSALG
-1547 LKRIQSY
+1547 RIRSY
-1554 QETLDYNWWDKFW
+1554 QETLDYNAWDKFW
-1567 ASLFGASTNLGGL
+1567 ASVFGASTNLGAL

-1589 ANRVAELSAYVAEMV
+1589 PEIVAEMSSYVAEVV
-1604 SAIQQGEQVPKE
+1604 SAIHQGVQVPEE
-1616 DLENLQAIVEFLN
+1616 DLNNLQSILDFLN
-1629 GLDVTDTGAHIRE
+1629 GLDMTGTGAHIRE

-1652 FDSDAETVAANLET
+1652 FDSDAETVATNLET
-1666 ALNTALQ
+1666 ALNTALD
-1673 IESPSKRVKPTGE
+1673 IHSPSQRVKPVGE
-1686 YVAAG
+1686 YVSAG
-1691 VGEGMSGYDFSADA
+1691 VGEGMGGYDFTSDA
-1705 QDAASGI
+1705 GALAASV
-1712 ESALQTALTGE
+1712 EAALTSALPGDVLSSFGTSAVEGLASALSSYSMSSAGASVASGVRTAVST
-1723 SLKNAGT
+1723 N
-1730 AAAQGLSN
+1730 
-1738 AMTSY
+1738 
-1743 PMADTGRTL
+1743 L
-1752 TANVRSAVQS
+1752 TAT
-1762 SLNGNTLRSAGVNV
+1762 TLRSAGVNA

-1789 GVISAMRTA
+1789 GVISAMRSA

-1815 SQVFRDEVGTMVMRG
+1815 SQVFRDEVGVMTMRG

-1893 VRSLAVEIATLT
+1893 IRSLAVEIATLT

-1911 KGLRLL
+1911 KGLRMA

>member
-1 MSETLRDLVVSLSL
+1 MAETLRDLVVSLSL
-15 NSDNFTRNIKSI
+15 QTGNFTRNIKSV
-27 NKQIQEAE
+27 NKQIAEAE
-35 SAFRLASAGVE
+35 SQFKLAASGVE
-46 NFETT
+46 GFERSAT
-51 TAGLSSKLS
+51 GLATQLS
-60 TLQRTFQLQQDAVGQ
+60 TLERRLSLQKDAVTQ

-80 QQASDKLQE
+80 SAANDKLQE
-89 CYARQNDYA
+89 CFSRQNDYA
-98 QRLVDAKDKQQLLKT
+98 QRLTDAKTAQQALK
-113 EVTSAAQAY
+113 EQVAAAAQQVRTYSA
-122 KHYEHTLG
+122 TLG
-130 ETDSATI
+130 ENDSATI
-137 AAKANLDAYKGEYR
+137 AAKANLDALKAEYR
-151 AAVQELKKLEGQNVA
+151 NSCAEVKKLTGQNTA
-166 LKKSTQNAADAFSAA
+166 LKKTTQNAADAVTDAT
-181 QTKLNG
+181 TKLNT
-187 AKGAVKETSAEID
+187 AQAAVRSTQAEIN
-200 QCNRQLALSQTS
+200 QCSQSLRLAQTN
-212 WKSAGEAIQASQR
+212 WDAAGKSIDASRAAIVTF
-225 SIASI
+225 
-230 GKQLKTAESSY
+230 GKQIGLAES
-241 RLAAAGVKNF
+241 RFKLATAGIKDMDTSVT
-251 DQSAAGLTAK
+251 GLAAK
-261 LTLLQEK
+261 LTLLNDKLRLQEQSV
-268 LGLQQ
+268 QQ
-273 KAVAE
+273 
-278 YEKTLAAAKEQ
+278 YENALRGAKEQ
-289 LQAAQQVNDPDK
+289 LTAAQQANDPEK
-301 IREATDA
+301 VRQASDA
-308 VQDAETALNN
+308 VIDAEAALNR
-318 ARAAV
+318 AKAAV
-323 KQTQAD
+323 AATRAQ
-329 IASCNKDLKTAQ
+329 IEKTNQQLNTAK
-341 SEWTKAGKSLESFG
+341 SAWTEAGKNLEAFG
-355 KACDNVSKNLNKA
+355 KKCDAISKKMTTA
-368 GKLLSTTLTTPTVAL
+368 GRTLTTVMTTPIL
-383 GTAAIKASI
+383 GLGATAVKASI
-392 DFESSFTSVRKTV
+392 GFESSFASVRKTV
-405 DATEAQF
+405 DATEAEF
-412 DQLANTSKRMS
+412 DQLAATSKRMS

-437 ASGGQLGVATEH
+437 AAGGQLGVATEH
-449 LSDFTRVMIDLG
+449 LSDFTHVMIDLG
-461 NSCEDLNAGDAATTI
+461 NSCEDLSADEAATTI

-557 IKMEVASATGSEALD
+557 VKMEVASATGGEALD

-580 TGQQFKA
+580 TAQQFKT
-587 LWDSDPAAAFQSF
+587 LWDNDPAAAFQAF

-613 AIAVLD
+613 AIKTLSD
-619 EIGIKEIRLRDTM
+619 IGINEIRLRDTL
-632 LRAVNATDLFSRAQN
+632 LRATNATELFSRAQN
-647 MASSAWKKNTALSEE
+647 MANAAWEENTALTNE
-662 ANKRY
+662 AGKRY
-667 ATTESKLKN
+667 STTASKLTN
-676 LKNTALL
+676 LKNKALL

-691 LNPTIRSLID
+691 LNPTIQSLIE
-701 GAEELLQKFLS
+701 GADNLLSKFLQ
-712 MDESQ
+712 MDEAQ
-717 RKQIIQFAAYAAA
+717 RKQIIQYAAIA
-730 AGPVLL
+730 AAIGPVLL
-736 VLGKIT
+736 LFGKVT
-742 KGVGTVSAS
+742 KGIGSISTGV
-751 LGKFAT
+751 GKFAT
-757 EVGKAGGAQS
+757 AVGKAGG
-767 LGGSWK
+767 GIK
-773 GFLSILGK
+773 GFLSVLGS
-781 SPAVWFAVAAAVI
+781 SPAVWLAVAAATI
-794 AGTVALADYVSG
+794 YATVAIADYVSG
-806 AKQAREALQGME
+806 AKQAREALKGMQE
-818 DTAKQWKDT
+818 TADKWKST

-834 NREGLS
+834 NSEGLS
-840 FFGLSESDFARD
+840 FFGMSKENFIKDK
-852 QQSAQDWLDGLL
+852 QSAQEWLDGLL
-864 AIWSDGEKESNEI
+864 AVWTDGEKESNEI

-905 NGYTS
+905 SGYTS
-910 VSQSLAADIQT
+910 VSKGLAADIQT
-921 LDQMDAEIERLLKKR
+921 LDQMDAEIARLLKKR

-956 EAIEVKYRLTPEE
+956 ETIEVKYHLTPEE
-969 TGGFETIAQKIEA
+969 TGGFETIAQKVEA
-982 EVARAQARGKPDAD
+982 EVARAQARGKTDAD

-1004 KAAAEGMAV
+1004 KAAAEGMAA

-1032 EDETERQKALE
+1032 EDEAERQKALE
-1043 DLNSRYNEERKTAAQ
+1043 DLNFRYNEERKAAAQ

-1079 ASQQM
+1079 ASQQV

-1097 GESEKPALLADLQA
+1097 SESEKPALLADLQA
-1111 LSAGMDEGV
+1111 LSAGMDEGA

-1140 EAEVQTLFPDIDFS
+1140 ESEVQALFPDIDFS
-1154 SQLDQFAGIV
+1154 TQLDQFAGIV

-1207 FAQNPGAITTEA
+1207 FAQNPGAITIEA
-1219 IITGLSTGDQQVNVD
+1219 IITGLSTGDQQVSVD
-1234 AFISSYT
+1234 AFIASYT
-1241 EVPEGASTASLTPK
+1241 EVPEGASTATLTPK

-1308 VSQYA
+1308 VSSYA
-1313 EQQDVD
+1313 EQQGVD
-1319 ISGLSPEGLTAF
+1319 ISALSPEGLTAF

-1358 YLQAESV
+1358 YLQAENV

-1411 VPRPKTQVIITGYDY
+1411 VPKPKTQVIITGYDY

-1450 DGELDKLMADG
+1450 DGELDRLMADG
-1461 KVKSWKDGVEVPI
+1461 KVKFWKDGVEVPI
-1474 EAVPDGTIDASTVA
+1474 EAVPDGTVDASTVA

-1506 TKEAIDALSPVVDE
+1506 TKEAIDALSPIVDE
-1520 VYQLGGTWKEALA
+1520 TDKLGVTTA
-1533 GVRPTT
+1533 GMWAGIRPAT
-1539 TMDMVDSG
+1539 TMDKIDG
-1547 LKRIQSY
+1547 ALGRIQSY

-1567 ASLFGASTNLGGL
+1567 ASVFGASTNLGVL

-1589 ANRVAELSAYVAEMV
+1589 PETVAEMSAYVAEVV
-1604 SAIQQGEQVPKE
+1604 SAIHQGVQVPEE
-1616 DLENLQAIVEFLN
+1616 DLNNLQTILDFLN
-1629 GLDVTDTGAHIRE
+1629 GLDTTGTGAHIRE

-1652 FDSDAETVAANLET
+1652 FDSDAEIVATNLET
-1666 ALNTALQ
+1666 ALNTALD
-1673 IESPSKRVKPTGE
+1673 IHSPSQRIKPVGE
-1686 YVAAG
+1686 YVSAG
-1691 VGEGMSGYDFSADA
+1691 VGEGMGGYNFTPDAGALATSVETAVTSALPGDA
-1705 QDAASGI
+1705 LSSFGTSAAEGLASALSSYSMSSAGASVASGVR
-1712 ESALQTALTGE
+1712 TAVST
-1723 SLKNAGT
+1723 N
-1730 AAAQGLSN
+1730 
-1738 AMTSY
+1738 
-1743 PMADTGRTL
+1743 L
-1752 TANVRSAVQS
+1752 TAT
-1762 SLNGNTLRSAGVNV
+1762 TLRSAGVNA

-1789 GVISAMRTA
+1789 GVISAMRSA

-1815 SQVFRDEVGTMVMRG
+1815 SQVFRDEVGVMTMRG
-1830 FGAGVLKESKEQ
+1830 FGVGILKESKEQ

-1911 KGLRLL
+1911 KGMRFA

>member
-1 MSETLRDLVVSLSL
+1 M
-15 NSDNFTRNIKSI
+15 
-27 NKQIQEAE
+27 
-35 SAFRLASAGVE
+35 
-46 NFETT
+46 
-51 TAGLSSKLS
+51 
-60 TLQRTFQLQQDAVGQ
+60 
-75 YERAL
+75 
-80 QQASDKLQE
+80 
-89 CYARQNDYA
+89 
-98 QRLVDAKDKQQLLKT
+98 
-113 EVTSAAQAY
+113 
-122 KHYEHTLG
+122 
-130 ETDSATI
+130 
-137 AAKANLDAYKGEYR
+137 
-151 AAVQELKKLEGQNVA
+151 
-166 LKKSTQNAADAFSAA
+166 
-181 QTKLNG
+181 
-187 AKGAVKETSAEID
+187 
-200 QCNRQLALSQTS
+200 
-212 WKSAGEAIQASQR
+212 
-225 SIASI
+225 
-230 GKQLKTAESSY
+230 
-241 RLAAAGVKNF
+241 
-251 DQSAAGLTAK
+251 
-261 LTLLQEK
+261 
-268 LGLQQ
+268 
-273 KAVAE
+273 
-278 YEKTLAAAKEQ
+278 
-289 LQAAQQVNDPDK
+289 
-301 IREATDA
+301 
-308 VQDAETALNN
+308 
-318 ARAAV
+318 
-323 KQTQAD
+323 
-329 IASCNKDLKTAQ
+329 
-341 SEWTKAGKSLESFG
+341 
-355 KACDNVSKNLNKA
+355 
-368 GKLLSTTLTTPTVAL
+368 
-383 GTAAIKASI
+383 
-392 DFESSFTSVRKTV
+392 
-405 DATEAQF
+405 
-412 DQLANTSKRMS
+412 
-423 TEVAAGTDEINEVM
+423 
-437 ASGGQLGVATEH
+437 
-449 LSDFTRVMIDLG
+449 
-461 NSCEDLNAGDAATTI
+461 
-476 AQFANIMGTSQSQFS
+476 
-491 NIGSTLVDLGNNFAT
+491 
-506 TEKPIMEMAHRMA
+506 
-519 GAGKQVGLTEAQV
+519 
-532 LGFAAALSSVGIEAQ
+532 
-547 MGGSAFSKAL
+547 
-557 IKMEVASATGSEALD
+557 
-572 DFGKVAGM
+572 
-580 TGQQFKA
+580 
-587 LWDSDPAAAFQSF
+587 
-600 IVGLSKLD
+600 
-608 DEGES
+608 
-613 AIAVLD
+613 
-619 EIGIKEIRLRDTM
+619 
-632 LRAVNATDLFSRAQN
+632 
-647 MASSAWKKNTALSEE
+647 
-662 ANKRY
+662 
-667 ATTESKLKN
+667 
-676 LKNTALL
+676 
-683 FGQQIGDD
+683 
-691 LNPTIRSLID
+691 
-701 GAEELLQKFLS
+701 
-712 MDESQ
+712 
-717 RKQIIQFAAYAAA
+717 
-730 AGPVLL
+730 
-736 VLGKIT
+736 
-742 KGVGTVSAS
+742 
-751 LGKFAT
+751 
-757 EVGKAGGAQS
+757 
-767 LGGSWK
+767 
-773 GFLSILGK
+773 
-781 SPAVWFAVAAAVI
+781 I

-834 NREGLS
+834 SSEGLS
-840 FFGLSESDFARD
+840 FFGLSESDFVRD
-852 QQSAQDWLDGLL
+852 QQSAQEWLDGLL
-864 AIWSDGEKESNEI
+864 AVWSDGEKESNEI
-877 VAHWT
+877 VAQWT
-882 DSFKSLTDSTRTEL
+882 DSFKTLTASTRDEL
-896 QALKDTADK
+896 TALKEAADK

-910 VSQSLAADIQT
+910 VSEGLAADIQT

-936 QNGFFSEK
+936 QNGFLTEK
-944 DQIRLQELIDTR
+944 EKIRLQELIDTR
-956 EAIEVKYRLTPEE
+956 EVIEIKYHLTPEE
-969 TGGFETIAQKIEA
+969 TGGFETIAQKVEA
-982 EVARAQARGKPDAD
+982 EVARAQARGKTDAD
-996 TSVYENAV
+996 TPVYENAV
-1004 KAAAEGMAV
+1004 KAAAEGMAA

-1019 ERYDKEYGLIQLI
+1019 ERYDKEYALIQLI

-1097 GESEKPALLADLQA
+1097 SESEKPALLADLQA

-1140 EAEVQTLFPDIDFS
+1140 EAEVQALFPDIDFS

-1673 IESPSKRVKPTGE
+1673 IESSSKRVKPTGD

>member
-1 MSETLRDLVVSLSL
+1 MAETLRDLVVSLSL
-15 NSDNFTRNIKSI
+15 QTDNFTRNIKSV
-27 NKQIQEAE
+27 NKQIAEAE
-35 SAFRLASAGVE
+35 SQFKLAASGVE
-46 NFETT
+46 GFERSAT
-51 TAGLSSKLS
+51 GLATQLS
-60 TLQRTFQLQQDAVGQ
+60 TLERRLSLQKDAVTQ

-80 QQASDKLQE
+80 SAANDKLQE
-89 CYARQNDYA
+89 CFSRQNDYA
-98 QRLVDAKDKQQLLKT
+98 QRLTDAKTAQQALK
-113 EVTSAAQAY
+113 EQVAAAAQQVRTY
-122 KHYEHTLG
+122 STTLG
-130 ETDSATI
+130 ENDSATI
-137 AAKANLDAYKGEYR
+137 AAKANLDALKAEYR
-151 AAVQELKKLEGQNVA
+151 NSCAEVKKLTGQNTA
-166 LKKSTQNAADAFSAA
+166 LKKTTQNAADAVTDAT
-181 QTKLNG
+181 TKLNT
-187 AKGAVKETSAEID
+187 AQAAVRSTQAEINR
-200 QCNRQLALSQTS
+200 CNQSLRLAQTN
-212 WKSAGEAIQASQR
+212 WDAAGKSIDASKAAIVTF
-225 SIASI
+225 
-230 GKQLKTAESSY
+230 GKQIGLAES
-241 RLAAAGVKNF
+241 RFKLATAGIKDMDTSVT
-251 DQSAAGLTAK
+251 GLAAK
-261 LTLLQEK
+261 LTLLNDKLRLQEQSV
-268 LGLQQ
+268 QQ
-273 KAVAE
+273 
-278 YEKTLAAAKEQ
+278 YENALRGAKEQ
-289 LQAAQQVNDPDK
+289 LTAAQQANDPEK
-301 IREATDA
+301 VRQASDA
-308 VQDAETALNN
+308 VIDAEAALNR
-318 ARAAV
+318 AKAAV
-323 KQTQAD
+323 AATRAE
-329 IASCNKDLKTAQ
+329 IEKTNQQLNTAK
-341 SEWTKAGKSLESFG
+341 SAWTEAGKNLEAFG
-355 KACDNVSKNLNKA
+355 KKCDAVSKKMTAA
-368 GKLLSTTLTTPTVAL
+368 GRTLTAVMTTPIL
-383 GTAAIKASI
+383 GLGATAVKASI
-392 DFESSFTSVRKTV
+392 GFESSFASVRKTV
-405 DATEAQF
+405 DATEAEF
-412 DQLANTSKRMS
+412 DQLAATSKHMS
-423 TEVAAGTDEINEVM
+423 TEVAAGTNEINEVM
-437 ASGGQLGVATEH
+437 AAGGQLGVATEH

-461 NSCEDLNAGDAATTI
+461 NSCEDLSADEAATTI

-557 IKMEVASATGSEALD
+557 VKMEVASETGGEALD

-580 TGQQFKA
+580 TAQQFKT
-587 LWDSDPAAAFQSF
+587 LWDNDPAAAFQAF

-613 AIAVLD
+613 AIKTLSD
-619 EIGIKEIRLRDTM
+619 IGINEIRLRDTL
-632 LRAVNATDLFSRAQN
+632 LRATNATELFSRAQN
-647 MASSAWKKNTALSEE
+647 MANAAWKENTALATE
-662 ANKRY
+662 AEKRY
-667 ATTESKLKN
+667 ATTASKLTN
-676 LKNTALL
+676 LKNKALL

-691 LNPTIRSLID
+691 LNPAIQRLIE
-701 GAEELLQKFLS
+701 GADKLLGKFLQ
-712 MDESQ
+712 MDEAQ
-717 RKQIIQFAAYAAA
+717 RKQIIQYAAMA
-730 AGPVLL
+730 AAIGPVLL
-736 VLGKIT
+736 LFGKVT
-742 KGVGTVSAS
+742 KGIGSISTGI
-751 LGKFAT
+751 GKFAT
-757 EVGKAGGAQS
+757 AVGKAGG
-767 LGGSWK
+767 GIK
-773 GFLSILGK
+773 GFLSVLGS
-781 SPAVWFAVAAAVI
+781 SPAVWLAVAAATI
-794 AGTVALADYVSG
+794 YATVAIADYVSG
-806 AKQAREALQGME
+806 AKKAREALKGMQE
-818 DTAKQWKDT
+818 TADKWKST

-834 NREGLS
+834 NSEGLS
-840 FFGLSESDFARD
+840 FFGMSKEDFIKD
-852 QQSAQDWLDGLL
+852 KQSAQEWLNGLI
-864 AIWSDGEKESNEI
+864 AVWTDGEKESNEI

-905 NGYTS
+905 NGYTG
-910 VSQSLAADIQT
+910 VSQGLAADIQK

-956 EAIEVKYRLTPEE
+956 EAIEIKYHLTPEE
-969 TGGFETIAQKIEA
+969 TGGFETIAQKVEA
-982 EVARAQARGKPDAD
+982 EVARAQARGKTDAD

-1004 KAAAEGMAV
+1004 KAAAEGMAA

-1043 DLNSRYNEERKTAAQ
+1043 DLNSRYNEERKAAAQ
-1058 EYAETLSSIVM
+1058 EYAETLASIVM

-1079 ASQQM
+1079 ASQQV
-1084 DELFTKLREYSMA
+1084 DELFIKLREYSMA

-1111 LSAGMDEGV
+1111 LSSSMDEGA
-1120 LTEYLSLMTQ
+1120 LAEYLSLMTQ

-1154 SQLDQFAGIV
+1154 TQLDQFAGIV

-1241 EVPEGASTASLTPK
+1241 EIPEGASTAALTPK

-1308 VSQYA
+1308 VSSYA
-1313 EQQDVD
+1313 QQQGVD
-1319 ISGLSPEGLTAF
+1319 ISALSPEGLTAF
-1331 VMAYEEATGG
+1331 IMAYEEATGG

-1358 YLQAESV
+1358 YLQAENV

-1404 KEAEGVS
+1404 REAEGVS
-1411 VPRPKTQVIITGYDY
+1411 VPKPKTQVIITGYDY

-1450 DGELDKLMADG
+1450 DGELDQLMSDG
-1461 KVKSWKDGVEVPI
+1461 KVKFWKDGVEVPI

-1520 VYQLGGTWKEALA
+1520 TDKLGVTTA
-1533 GVRPTT
+1533 GMWAGIRPAT
-1539 TMDMVDSG
+1539 TMDKIDG
-1547 LKRIQSY
+1547 ALGRIQSY

-1567 ASLFGASTNLGGL
+1567 ASVFGASTNLGVL
-1580 DQSMKSDFN
+1580 DQSMKSDFSPES
-1589 ANRVAELSAYVAEMV
+1589 VAEMSAYVAEVV
-1604 SAIQQGEQVPKE
+1604 SAIHQGVQVPEE
-1616 DLENLQAIVEFLN
+1616 DLNNLQTILDFLN
-1629 GLDVTDTGAHIRE
+1629 GLDTTGTGAHIRE

-1652 FDSDAETVAANLET
+1652 FNSDAETVATNLET
-1666 ALNTALQ
+1666 ALNTALD
-1673 IESPSKRVKPTGE
+1673 IHSPSQRVKPVGE
-1686 YVAAG
+1686 YVSAG
-1691 VGEGMSGYDFSADA
+1691 VGEGMGGYDFTSDADA
-1705 QDAASGI
+1705 LAASVETAVTDTLPGDALSSFGTSAA
-1712 ESALQTALTGE
+1712 EGLASALSSYSMSSAGASVASGVRTAVSTNL
-1723 SLKNAGT
+1723 T
-1730 AAAQGLSN
+1730 AATLRFIGVN
-1738 AMTSY
+1738 AMS
-1743 PMADTGRTL
+1743 
-1752 TANVRSAVQS
+1752 
-1762 SLNGNTLRSAGVNV
+1762 
-1776 MAGLRAGILAGRS
+1776 GLRAGILAGRS
-1789 GVISAMRTA
+1789 GVISAMRSA

-1815 SQVFRDEVGTMVMRG
+1815 SQVFRDEVGVMTMRG

-1911 KGLRLL
+1911 KGLRMA

>member
-1 MSETLRDLVVSLSL
+1 M
-15 NSDNFTRNIKSI
+15 
-27 NKQIQEAE
+27 
-35 SAFRLASAGVE
+35 
-46 NFETT
+46 
-51 TAGLSSKLS
+51 
-60 TLQRTFQLQQDAVGQ
+60 
-75 YERAL
+75 
-80 QQASDKLQE
+80 
-89 CYARQNDYA
+89 
-98 QRLVDAKDKQQLLKT
+98 
-113 EVTSAAQAY
+113 
-122 KHYEHTLG
+122 
-130 ETDSATI
+130 
-137 AAKANLDAYKGEYR
+137 
-151 AAVQELKKLEGQNVA
+151 
-166 LKKSTQNAADAFSAA
+166 
-181 QTKLNG
+181 
-187 AKGAVKETSAEID
+187 
-200 QCNRQLALSQTS
+200 
-212 WKSAGEAIQASQR
+212 
-225 SIASI
+225 
-230 GKQLKTAESSY
+230 
-241 RLAAAGVKNF
+241 
-251 DQSAAGLTAK
+251 
-261 LTLLQEK
+261 
-268 LGLQQ
+268 
-273 KAVAE
+273 
-278 YEKTLAAAKEQ
+278 
-289 LQAAQQVNDPDK
+289 
-301 IREATDA
+301 
-308 VQDAETALNN
+308 
-318 ARAAV
+318 
-323 KQTQAD
+323 
-329 IASCNKDLKTAQ
+329 
-341 SEWTKAGKSLESFG
+341 
-355 KACDNVSKNLNKA
+355 
-368 GKLLSTTLTTPTVAL
+368 
-383 GTAAIKASI
+383 
-392 DFESSFTSVRKTV
+392 
-405 DATEAQF
+405 
-412 DQLANTSKRMS
+412 
-423 TEVAAGTDEINEVM
+423 
-437 ASGGQLGVATEH
+437 
-449 LSDFTRVMIDLG
+449 
-461 NSCEDLNAGDAATTI
+461 
-476 AQFANIMGTSQSQFS
+476 
-491 NIGSTLVDLGNNFAT
+491 
-506 TEKPIMEMAHRMA
+506 
-519 GAGKQVGLTEAQV
+519 
-532 LGFAAALSSVGIEAQ
+532 
-547 MGGSAFSKAL
+547 
-557 IKMEVASATGSEALD
+557 
-572 DFGKVAGM
+572 
-580 TGQQFKA
+580 
-587 LWDSDPAAAFQSF
+587 
-600 IVGLSKLD
+600 
-608 DEGES
+608 
-613 AIAVLD
+613 
-619 EIGIKEIRLRDTM
+619 
-632 LRAVNATDLFSRAQN
+632 
-647 MASSAWKKNTALSEE
+647 
-662 ANKRY
+662 
-667 ATTESKLKN
+667 
-676 LKNTALL
+676 
-683 FGQQIGDD
+683 
-691 LNPTIRSLID
+691 
-701 GAEELLQKFLS
+701 
-712 MDESQ
+712 
-717 RKQIIQFAAYAAA
+717 
-730 AGPVLL
+730 
-736 VLGKIT
+736 
-742 KGVGTVSAS
+742 
-751 LGKFAT
+751 
-757 EVGKAGGAQS
+757 
-767 LGGSWK
+767 
-773 GFLSILGK
+773 
-781 SPAVWFAVAAAVI
+781 I

-834 NREGLS
+834 SSEGLS
-840 FFGLSESDFARD
+840 FFGLSESDFVRD
-852 QQSAQDWLDGLL
+852 QQSAQEWLDGLL
-864 AIWSDGEKESNEI
+864 AVWSDGEKESNEI
-877 VAHWT
+877 VAQWT
-882 DSFKSLTDSTRTEL
+882 DSFKTLTASTRDEL
-896 QALKDTADK
+896 TALKEAADK

-910 VSQSLAADIQT
+910 VSEGLAADIQT

-936 QNGFFSEK
+936 QNGFLTEK
-944 DQIRLQELIDTR
+944 EKIRLQELIDTR
-956 EAIEVKYRLTPEE
+956 EVIEIKYHLTPEE
-969 TGGFETIAQKIEA
+969 TGGFETIAQKVEA
-982 EVARAQARGKPDAD
+982 EVARAQARGKTDAD
-996 TSVYENAV
+996 TPVYENAV
-1004 KAAAEGMAV
+1004 KAAAEGMAA

-1019 ERYDKEYGLIQLI
+1019 ERYDKEYALIQLI

-1140 EAEVQTLFPDIDFS
+1140 EAEVQALFPDIDFS

-1673 IESPSKRVKPTGE
+1673 IESSSKRVKPTGD

>member
-1 MSETLRDLVVSLSL
+1 MAETLRDLVVSLSL
-15 NSDNFTRNIKSI
+15 QTDNFTRNIKSV
-27 NKQIQEAE
+27 NKQIAEAE
-35 SAFRLASAGVE
+35 SQFKLAASGVE
-46 NFETT
+46 GFERSAT
-51 TAGLSSKLS
+51 GLATQLS
-60 TLQRTFQLQQDAVGQ
+60 TLERRLSLQKDAVTQ

-80 QQASDKLQE
+80 SAANDKLQE
-89 CYARQNDYA
+89 CFSRQNDYA
-98 QRLVDAKDKQQLLKT
+98 QRLTDAKTAQQALK
-113 EVTSAAQAY
+113 EQVAAAAQQVRTYSA
-122 KHYEHTLG
+122 TLG
-130 ETDSATI
+130 ENDSATI
-137 AAKANLDAYKGEYR
+137 AAKANLDALKAEYR
-151 AAVQELKKLEGQNVA
+151 NSCAEVKKLTGQNTA
-166 LKKSTQNAADAFSAA
+166 LKKTTQNAADAVTDAT
-181 QTKLNG
+181 TKLNT
-187 AKGAVKETSAEID
+187 AQAAVRSTQAEIN
-200 QCNRQLALSQTS
+200 QCSQSLRLAQTN
-212 WKSAGEAIQASQR
+212 WDAAGKSIDASRAAIVTF
-225 SIASI
+225 
-230 GKQLKTAESSY
+230 GKQIGLAES
-241 RLAAAGVKNF
+241 RFKLATAGIKDMDTSVT
-251 DQSAAGLTAK
+251 GLAAK
-261 LTLLQEK
+261 LTLLNDKLRLQEQSV
-268 LGLQQ
+268 QQ
-273 KAVAE
+273 
-278 YEKTLAAAKEQ
+278 YENALRGAKEQ
-289 LQAAQQVNDPDK
+289 LTAAQQANDPEK
-301 IREATDA
+301 VRQASDA
-308 VQDAETALNN
+308 VIDAEAALNR
-318 ARAAV
+318 AKAAV
-323 KQTQAD
+323 AATRAQ
-329 IASCNKDLKTAQ
+329 IEKTNQQLNTAK
-341 SEWTKAGKSLESFG
+341 SAWTEAGKNLEAFG
-355 KACDNVSKNLNKA
+355 KKCDAISKKMTTA
-368 GKLLSTTLTTPTVAL
+368 GRTLTTVMTTPIL
-383 GTAAIKASI
+383 GLGATAVKASI
-392 DFESSFTSVRKTV
+392 GFESSFASVRKTV
-405 DATEAQF
+405 DATEAEF
-412 DQLANTSKRMS
+412 DQLAATSKRMS

-437 ASGGQLGVATEH
+437 AAGGQLGVATEH
-449 LSDFTRVMIDLG
+449 LSDFTHVMIDLG
-461 NSCEDLNAGDAATTI
+461 NSCEDLSADEAATTI

-557 IKMEVASATGSEALD
+557 VKMEVASATGGEALD

-580 TGQQFKA
+580 TAQQFKT
-587 LWDSDPAAAFQSF
+587 LWDNDPAAAFQAF

-613 AIAVLD
+613 AIKTLSD
-619 EIGIKEIRLRDTM
+619 IGINEIRLRDTL
-632 LRAVNATDLFSRAQN
+632 LRATNATELFSRAQN
-647 MASSAWKKNTALSEE
+647 MANAAWEENTALTNE
-662 ANKRY
+662 AGKRY
-667 ATTESKLKN
+667 STTASKLTN
-676 LKNTALL
+676 LKNKALL

-691 LNPTIRSLID
+691 LNPTIQSLIE
-701 GAEELLQKFLS
+701 GADNLLSKFLQ
-712 MDESQ
+712 MDEAQ
-717 RKQIIQFAAYAAA
+717 RKQIIQYAAIA
-730 AGPVLL
+730 AAIGPVLL
-736 VLGKIT
+736 LFGKVT
-742 KGVGTVSAS
+742 KGIGSISTGV
-751 LGKFAT
+751 GKFAT
-757 EVGKAGGAQS
+757 AVGKAGG
-767 LGGSWK
+767 GIK
-773 GFLSILGK
+773 GFLSVLGS
-781 SPAVWFAVAAAVI
+781 SPAVWLAVAAATI
-794 AGTVALADYVSG
+794 YATVAIADYVSG
-806 AKQAREALQGME
+806 AKQAREALKGMQE
-818 DTAKQWKDT
+818 TADKWKST

-834 NREGLS
+834 NSEGLS
-840 FFGLSESDFARD
+840 FFGMSKENFIKDK
-852 QQSAQDWLDGLL
+852 QSAQEWLDGLL
-864 AIWSDGEKESNEI
+864 AVWTDGEKESNEI

-905 NGYTS
+905 SGYTS
-910 VSQSLAADIQT
+910 VSKGLAADIQT
-921 LDQMDAEIERLLKKR
+921 LDQMDAEIARLLKKR

-956 EAIEVKYRLTPEE
+956 ETIEVKYHLTPEE
-969 TGGFETIAQKIEA
+969 TGGFETIAQKVEA
-982 EVARAQARGKPDAD
+982 EVARAQARGKTDAD
-996 TSVYENAV
+996 TPVYENAV
-1004 KAAAEGMAV
+1004 KAAAEGMAA

-1043 DLNSRYNEERKTAAQ
+1043 DLNSRYNEERKAAAQ

-1079 ASQQM
+1079 ASHQV

-1097 GESEKPALLADLQA
+1097 SESEKPALLADLQA
-1111 LSAGMDEGV
+1111 LSSSMDEGA
-1120 LTEYLSLMTQ
+1120 LAEYLSLMTQ

-1140 EAEVQTLFPDIDFS
+1140 ESEVQALFPDIDFS
-1154 SQLDQFAGIV
+1154 TQLDQFAGIV

-1207 FAQNPGAITTEA
+1207 FAANPGAITTEA

-1241 EVPEGASTASLTPK
+1241 EIPEGASTAALTPK
-1255 GLIAYV
+1255 GLVAYV

-1308 VSQYA
+1308 VSSYA
-1313 EQQDVD
+1313 QQQGVD

-1341 ALTTALTPDDVT
+1341 ALTTALSPDDVT

-1358 YLQAESV
+1358 YLQAENV

-1370 TPDQIEAIVSRY
+1370 TPDQIEAIVTRY

-1393 LPSFTAYITEY
+1393 LPSLTAYITEY

-1411 VPRPKTQVIITGYDY
+1411 VPKTKTQVIITGYDY

-1450 DGELDKLMADG
+1450 AGELDKLMADG
-1461 KVKSWKDGVEVPI
+1461 KVKFWKDGVEVPI

-1520 VYQLGGTWKEALA
+1520 TYKLGGSWQEAWA
-1533 GVRPTT
+1533 GIMPTT
-1539 TMDMVDSG
+1539 TMDMVDSALG
-1547 LKRIQSY
+1547 RIQSY
-1554 QETLDYNWWDKFW
+1554 QETLDYNAWDKFW
-1567 ASLFGASTNLGGL
+1567 ASVFGASTDLGIL

-1589 ANRVAELSAYVAEMV
+1589 PEIVAEMSAYVAEVV
-1604 SAIQQGEQVPKE
+1604 SAIHQGVQVPEE
-1616 DLENLQAIVEFLN
+1616 DLNNLQTILDFLN
-1629 GLDVTDTGAHIRE
+1629 GLDTTGTGAHIRE

-1652 FDSDAETVAANLET
+1652 FDSDAETVASNLET

-1691 VGEGMSGYDFSADA
+1691 VGEGMSSYDFSADA
-1705 QDAASGI
+1705 QGMASNI
-1712 ESALQTALTGE
+1712 DSTLQTSMMGE

-1730 AAAQGLSN
+1730 AAAQGLSS
-1738 AMTSY
+1738 AMAAY
-1743 PMADTGRTL
+1743 PMADTGRSLAT
-1752 TANVRSAVQS
+1752 NVRSAVQS
-1762 SLNGNTLRSAGVNV
+1762 SLNRNTLRSAGVNV
-1776 MAGLRAGILAGRS
+1776 MAGLRVGILAGRS
-1789 GVISAMRTA
+1789 GVISAMRSA

-1830 FGAGVLKESKEQ
+1830 FGAGVLKESREQ
-1842 AKVIR
+1842 ARVIR

-1893 VRSLAVEIATLT
+1893 IRSLAVEIATLT

-1911 KGLRLL
+1911 KGLRMA

>member
-1 MSETLRDLVVSLSL
+1 MAETLRDLVVSLSL
-15 NSDNFTRNIKSI
+15 QTDNFTRNIKSV
-27 NKQIQEAE
+27 NKQIAEAE
-35 SAFRLASAGVE
+35 SQFKLAASGMEGFERSA
-46 NFETT
+46 T
-51 TAGLSSKLS
+51 GLAPQLS
-60 TLQRTFQLQQDAVGQ
+60 TLDRRLSLQKDAVTQ

-80 QQASDKLQE
+80 SAANDKLQE
-89 CYARQNDYA
+89 CFSRQNDYA
-98 QRLVDAKDKQQLLKT
+98 QRLTDAKTAQQALK
-113 EVTSAAQAY
+113 EQVASAAQQVRTYSA
-122 KHYEHTLG
+122 TLG
-130 ETDSATI
+130 ENDSATI
-137 AAKANLDAYKGEYR
+137 AAKANLDALKAEYR
-151 AAVQELKKLEGQNVA
+151 NSCAEVKKLTGQNTA
-166 LKKSTQNAADAFSAA
+166 LKKTTQNAADAVTDAT
-181 QTKLNG
+181 TKLNT
-187 AKGAVKETSAEID
+187 AQAAVRSTQAEIN
-200 QCNRQLALSQTS
+200 QCNQSLRLAQTN
-212 WKSAGEAIQASQR
+212 WDAAGKSIDASKAAIVTF
-225 SIASI
+225 
-230 GKQLKTAESSY
+230 GKQIGLAES
-241 RLAAAGVKNF
+241 RFKLATAGIKDMDTSVT
-251 DQSAAGLTAK
+251 GLAAK
-261 LTLLQEK
+261 LTLLNDKLRLQEQSV
-268 LGLQQ
+268 QQ
-273 KAVAE
+273 
-278 YEKTLAAAKEQ
+278 YENALRGAKEQ
-289 LQAAQQVNDPDK
+289 LTAAQQANDPEK
-301 IREATDA
+301 VRQASDA
-308 VQDAETALNN
+308 VIDAEAALNR
-318 ARAAV
+318 AKAAV
-323 KQTQAD
+323 AATRAE
-329 IASCNKDLKTAQ
+329 IEKTNQQLNTAK
-341 SEWTKAGKSLESFG
+341 SVWTEAGKNLEAFG
-355 KACDNVSKNLNKA
+355 KKCDAVSKKMTAA
-368 GKLLSTTLTTPTVAL
+368 GRTLTAVMTTPIL
-383 GTAAIKASI
+383 GLGATAVKASI
-392 DFESSFTSVRKTV
+392 GFESSFASVRKTV
-405 DATEAQF
+405 DATEAEF
-412 DQLANTSKRMS
+412 DQLAATSKRMS
-423 TEVAAGTDEINEVM
+423 TEVAAGTNEINEVM
-437 ASGGQLGVATEH
+437 AAGGQLGVATEH

-461 NSCEDLNAGDAATTI
+461 NSCEDLSADEAATTI

-506 TEKPIMEMAHRMA
+506 TEKPIMDMAHRMA

-557 IKMEVASATGSEALD
+557 IKMEVASATGGEALE

-580 TGQQFKA
+580 TGQQFKT
-587 LWDSDPAAAFQSF
+587 LWDSDPAAAFEAF

-608 DEGES
+608 EEGES

-619 EIGIKEIRLRDTM
+619 EIGIKEVRLRDTM

-647 MASSAWKKNTALSEE
+647 MATSAWKKNTALSEE

-712 MDESQ
+712 MDEAQ

-736 VLGKIT
+736 ALGKIT
-742 KGVGTVSAS
+742 KGVGTVSTAF
-751 LGKFAT
+751 GKFAT
-757 EVGKAGGAQS
+757 SVGKAGG
-767 LGGSWK
+767 GWK
-773 GFLSILGK
+773 GFLTVLGK

-794 AGTVALADYVSG
+794 AGTIALADYVSG
-806 AKQAREALQGME
+806 AKQAREALKGME
-818 DTAKQWKDT
+818 ETAKQWKDT
-827 AAETFYG
+827 AAETFYD
-834 NREGLS
+834 RSVGLS
-840 FFGLSESDFARD
+840 FFGMSKSDFVRD
-852 QQSAQDWLDGLL
+852 RQSAQKWLDGLL
-864 AIWSDGEKESNEI
+864 AVWSDGEKESNEI

-882 DSFKSLTDSTRTEL
+882 DSFKTLTASTRDEL
-896 QALKDTADK
+896 TALKDTADK
-905 NGYTS
+905 SGYTS
-910 VSQSLAADIQT
+910 VSQGIAADIKT
-921 LDQMDAEIERLLKKR
+921 LDQMDAEISRLLKKR
-936 QNGFFSEK
+936 QNGYFSEK
-944 DQIRLQELIDTR
+944 DKIRLQELIDTR

-969 TGGFETIAQKIEA
+969 TDGFSTIAQKVEA
-982 EVARAQARGKPDAD
+982 EVARAQARGKTD
-996 TSVYENAV
+996 TDVTVYENAV
-1004 KAAAEGMAV
+1004 KAAAEGMAA
-1013 INAQID
+1013 INQQID
-1019 ERYDKEYGLIQLI
+1019 ERYDKEYALIQLI
-1032 EDETERQKALE
+1032 EDSTEKQAAL
-1043 DLNSRYNEERKTAAQ
+1043 DALNARYNEERRATAQ
-1058 EYAETLSSIVM
+1058 EYAETLASIVM
-1069 PVWNQPEIQQ
+1069 PVWNQPEIQE
-1079 ASQQM
+1079 ASQQV

-1111 LSAGMDEGV
+1111 LSASMDEGS

-1140 EAEVQTLFPDIDFS
+1140 EAEVQALFPDIDFS
-1154 SQLDQFAGIV
+1154 AQLDQFAGIV
-1164 SYLDLI
+1164 NYLDLI
-1170 KTDLPGLYSMFGEAL
+1170 KADLPGLYSMFGEAL

-1207 FAQNPGAITTEA
+1207 FAANPGAITTEA
-1219 IITGLSTGDQQVNVD
+1219 IIIGLSAENQQVNVD
-1234 AFISSYT
+1234 AFISRYT
-1241 EVPEGASTASLTPK
+1241 EVPEGANTAALTPT

-1308 VSQYA
+1308 VSGYA
-1313 EQQDVD
+1313 EQQCVD
-1319 ISGLSPEGLTAF
+1319 ISALSPEGLTAF

-1358 YLQAESV
+1358 YLQAENV

-1404 KEAEGVS
+1404 KEAES
-1411 VPRPKTQVIITGYDY
+1411 VRVPKPKTQVIITGYDY

-1450 DGELDKLMADG
+1450 DGELDKLMSDG
-1461 KVKSWKDGVEVPI
+1461 KVKFWKDGVEVPI

-1520 VYQLGGTWKEALA
+1520 TYKLGGSWQEAWA
-1533 GVRPTT
+1533 GIMPTT
-1539 TMDMVDSG
+1539 TMDMVDSA
-1547 LKRIQSY
+1547 LDRIQSY
-1554 QETLDYNWWDKFW
+1554 QETLDYSWWDKFW
-1567 ASLFGASTNLGGL
+1567 ASVFGASTDLGVL
-1580 DQSMKSDFN
+1580 DQSMKLDFN
-1589 ANRVAELSAYVAEMV
+1589 PNTVAEMSAYVAELV
-1604 SAIQQGEQVPKE
+1604 SAIRQGERVPEE
-1616 DLENLQAIVEFLN
+1616 DLRNLQAIVEFLN

-1652 FDSDAETVAANLET
+1652 FDSDAETVATNLET
-1666 ALNTALQ
+1666 ALNTALD
-1673 IESPSKRVKPTGE
+1673 IHSPSQRVKPVGE
-1686 YVAAG
+1686 YVSAG

-1705 QDAASGI
+1705 QGMASNI
-1712 ESALQTALTGE
+1712 DSTLQTSMMGE
-1723 SLKNAGT
+1723 SLKKAGS
-1730 AAAQGLSN
+1730 AAAQGLAS
-1738 AMTSY
+1738 AMSAY
-1743 PMADTGRTL
+1743 PMSDAGRAVA
-1752 TANVRSAVQS
+1752 ANVRSAIQT
-1762 SLNGNTLRSAGVNV
+1762 SLNGNTLRSAGVNA

-1789 GVISAMRTA
+1789 GVISAMRSA

-1815 SQVFRDEVGTMVMRG
+1815 SQVFRDEVGVMTMRG

-1893 VRSLAVEIATLT
+1893 IRSLAVEIATLT

-1911 KGLRLL
+1911 KGLRMV

>member
-1 MSETLRDLVVSLSL
+1 MDETLRDLVVSLSL
-15 NSDNFTRNIKSI
+15 QTDNFTRNIKSV
-27 NKQIQEAE
+27 NKQIAEAE
-35 SAFRLASAGVE
+35 SQFKLAASGVE
-46 NFETT
+46 GFESSAT
-51 TAGLSSKLS
+51 GLATQLS
-60 TLQRTFQLQQDAVGQ
+60 TLERRLSLQKDAVTQ

-80 QQASDKLQE
+80 SAANDKLQE
-89 CYARQNDYA
+89 CFSRQNDYA
-98 QRLVDAKDKQQLLKT
+98 QRLTDAKTAQQALK
-113 EVTSAAQAY
+113 EQLAAAAQQVRTYSA
-122 KHYEHTLG
+122 TLG
-130 ETDSATI
+130 ENDSATI
-137 AAKANLDAYKGEYR
+137 AAKANLDALKAEYR
-151 AAVQELKKLEGQNVA
+151 NSCAEVKKLTGQNTA
-166 LKKSTQNAADAFSAA
+166 LKKTTQNAADAVTDAT
-181 QTKLNG
+181 TKLNT
-187 AKGAVKETSAEID
+187 AQAAVRSTQAEIN
-200 QCNRQLALSQTS
+200 QCNQSLRLAQTN
-212 WKSAGEAIQASQR
+212 WDAAGKSIDASKAAIVTF
-225 SIASI
+225 
-230 GKQLKTAESSY
+230 GKQIELAES
-241 RLAAAGVKNF
+241 RFKLATVGIKDMDTSVT
-251 DQSAAGLTAK
+251 GLAAK
-261 LTLLQEK
+261 LTLLNAKLRLQEQSVQQYEIA
-268 LGLQQ
+268 LQG
-273 KAVAE
+273 
-278 YEKTLAAAKEQ
+278 AKEQ
-289 LQAAQQVNDPDK
+289 LAAAQQANDPEK
-301 IREATDA
+301 IRQASDA
-308 VQDAETALNN
+308 VIDAEVALNR
-318 ARAAV
+318 AKAAV
-323 KQTQAD
+323 
-329 IASCNKDLKTAQ
+329 ASTRAEITKTNQQLNTAK
-341 SEWTKAGKSLESFG
+341 SAWTEAGKNLEAFG
-355 KACDNVSKNLNKA
+355 KKCDAVSKKMTTA
-368 GKLLSTTLTTPTVAL
+368 GRTLTTVMTTPIL
-383 GTAAIKASI
+383 GLGATAVKASI
-392 DFESSFTSVRKTV
+392 GFESSFASVRKTV
-405 DATEAQF
+405 DATEAEF
-412 DQLANTSKRMS
+412 DQLAATSKRMS

-437 ASGGQLGVATEH
+437 AAGGQLGVATEH

-461 NSCEDLNAGDAATTI
+461 NSCEDLSADEAATTI

-557 IKMEVASATGSEALD
+557 VKMEVTSATGGEALE

-580 TGQQFKA
+580 TAQQFKT
-587 LWDSDPAAAFQSF
+587 LWDNDPAAAFQAF

-613 AIAVLD
+613 AIKTLSD
-619 EIGIKEIRLRDTM
+619 IGINEIRLRDTL
-632 LRAVNATDLFSRAQN
+632 LRATNATELFSRAQN
-647 MASSAWKKNTALSEE
+647 MANAAWEENTALTNE
-662 ANKRY
+662 AGKRY
-667 ATTESKLKN
+667 GTTASKLTN
-676 LKNTALL
+676 LKNKALL

-691 LNPTIRSLID
+691 LNPTIQSLIE
-701 GAEELLQKFLS
+701 GADNLLSKFLQ
-712 MDESQ
+712 MDEAQ
-717 RKQIIQFAAYAAA
+717 RKQIIQYAAIA
-730 AGPVLL
+730 AAIGPVLL
-736 VLGKIT
+736 LFGKVT
-742 KGVGTVSAS
+742 KGIGSISTGI
-751 LGKFAT
+751 GKFAT
-757 EVGKAGGAQS
+757 AVGKAGG
-767 LGGSWK
+767 GIK
-773 GFLSILGK
+773 GFLSVLGS
-781 SPAVWFAVAAAVI
+781 SPAVWLAVAAATI
-794 AGTVALADYVSG
+794 YATVAIADYVSG
-806 AKQAREALQGME
+806 AKQAREALKGMQE
-818 DTAKQWKDT
+818 TADKWKST
-827 AAETFYG
+827 AAETFYE
-834 NREGLS
+834 NSEGLS
-840 FFGLSESDFARD
+840 FFGMSKEDFVKD
-852 QQSAQDWLDGLL
+852 KQSAQEWLDGLL
-864 AIWSDGEKESNEI
+864 AVWTDGEKESNEI
-877 VAHWT
+877 VTHWT

-896 QALKDTADK
+896 QALKETADK

-910 VSQSLAADIQT
+910 VSQGLAADIQA

-936 QNGFFSEK
+936 QNGFLTEK
-944 DQIRLQELIDTR
+944 EKIRLQELIDTR
-956 EAIEVKYRLTPEE
+956 EAIEVKYHLTPEDVD
-969 TGGFETIAQKIEA
+969 GFDTIRQKLDA
-982 EVARAQARGKPDAD
+982 EVARAQARGKQDAD
-996 TSVYENAV
+996 VSVYENAV
-1004 KAAAEGMAV
+1004 KAAAEGMAA

-1058 EYAETLSSIVM
+1058 EYAETLASIVM
-1069 PVWNQPEIQQ
+1069 PIWNQPEIQQ

-1097 GESEKPALLADLQA
+1097 SESEKPALLADLQA
-1111 LSAGMDEGV
+1111 LSAGMDEGA
-1120 LTEYLSLMTQ
+1120 LAEYLSLMTQ

-1140 EAEVQTLFPDIDFS
+1140 EAEVQALFPDIDFS
-1154 SQLDQFAGIV
+1154 TQLDQFAGIV

-1185 PEEVLKIATD
+1185 PEEVLRIATD
-1195 LDMTGAQ
+1195 LDMSGAQ

-1234 AFISSYT
+1234 AFIASYT
-1241 EVPEGASTASLTPK
+1241 EVPEGASTAALTPK
-1255 GLIAYV
+1255 GLVAYV

-1313 EQQDVD
+1313 EQQGVD

-1358 YLQAESV
+1358 YLQAENV

-1411 VPRPKTQVIITGYDY
+1411 VPKPKTQVVITGYDY

-1461 KVKSWKDGVEVPI
+1461 KVKFWKDGVEVPI

-1520 VYQLGGTWKEALA
+1520 TYKLGGSWQEAWA
-1533 GVRPTT
+1533 GIMPTT
-1539 TMDMVDSG
+1539 TMDMVDSALG
-1547 LKRIQSY
+1547 RIQSY
-1554 QETLDYNWWDKFW
+1554 QETLDYNAWDKFW
-1567 ASLFGASTNLGGL
+1567 ASVFGASTNLGVL

-1589 ANRVAELSAYVAEMV
+1589 PETVAEMSAYVAEVV
-1604 SAIQQGEQVPKE
+1604 SAIHQGVQVPEE
-1616 DLENLQAIVEFLN
+1616 DLNNLQTILDFLN
-1629 GLDVTDTGAHIRE
+1629 GLDTTDTGAHIRE

-1652 FDSDAETVAANLET
+1652 FDSDAETVATNLET
-1666 ALNTALQ
+1666 ALNTALD
-1673 IESPSKRVKPTGE
+1673 IHSPSQRVKPVGE
-1686 YVAAG
+1686 YVSAG
-1691 VGEGMSGYDFSADA
+1691 VGEGMADYDLSADA
-1705 QDAASGI
+1705 EALAEKVRAAIETALPADALSSFGTSAAEGLASALSSYSMSSAGASVASGVR
-1712 ESALQTALTGE
+1712 TAVSTQLT
-1723 SLKNAGT
+1723 T
-1730 AAAQGLSN
+1730 A
-1738 AMTSY
+1738 
-1743 PMADTGRTL
+1743 
-1752 TANVRSAVQS
+1752 
-1762 SLNGNTLRSAGVNV
+1762 TLRSAGVNA

-1789 GVISAMRTA
+1789 GVISAMRSA

-1815 SQVFRDEVGTMVMRG
+1815 SQVFRDEVGVMTMRG
-1830 FGAGVLKESKEQ
+1830 FGVGVLKESREQ

-1853 TGEAREG
+1853 TGEARES

-1871 TYNNNVSSTIQVQ
+1871 TYNNNVFSTIQVQ

-1893 VRSLAVEIATLT
+1893 IRSLAVEIATLT

-1911 KGLRLL
+1911 KGLRMA